1 MTAADRIIRWS
12 TALAVLGVAAI
23 AAVVSYEHAG
33 DLVRAHGETG
43 WTARLI
49 PLTVDGLIYASSMVM
64 LDSARR
70 DARVPALARWL
81 LGLGIAAPLAA
92 NVAHG
97 VGHGPV
103 GAAVAAWP
111 AVAPVGSY
119 ELLMMVIRGSQAVSD
134 GVSGSADN
142 PDPLGEQAAGIFAGQ
157 LTADR
162 VPSVRAI
169 RAAASWPAPVQRPR
183 DYLAAGA
190 ASRAESP
197 AA

>member
-1 MTAADRIIRWS
+1 M
-12 TALAVLGVAAI
+12 
-23 AAVVSYEHAG
+23 
-33 DLVRAHGETG
+33 
-43 WTARLI
+43 
-49 PLTVDGLIYASSMVM
+49 
-64 LDSARR
+64 
-70 DARVPALARWL
+70 
-81 LGLGIAAPLAA
+81 
-92 NVAHG
+92 
-97 VGHGPV
+97 
-103 GAAVAAWP
+103 AAWP

-157 LTADR
+157 LARIAFLRSARSAQLR
-162 VPSVRAI
+162 VGQRRA
-169 RAAASWPAPVQRPR
+169 RRPR

>member
-1 MTAADRIIRWS
+1 M
-12 TALAVLGVAAI
+12 V
-23 AAVVSYEHAG
+23 
-33 DLVRAHGETG
+33 
-43 WTARLI
+43 
-49 PLTVDGLIYASSMVM
+49 PLTVDGLIYASSIVV

-70 DARVPALARWL
+70 EAPVSGAGAMAAWPGHCGAARGQRGPW
-81 LGLGIAAPLAA
+81 G
-92 NVAHG
+92 
-97 VGHGPV
+97 GHRPV

-119 ELLMMVIRGSQAVSD
+119 KLLMMVIRGSQAVSD

-169 RAAASWPAPVQRPR
+169 RAAASWPA
-183 DYLAAGA
+183 LGA
-190 ASRAESP
+190 AATGLPCCRSREPGGSP